1 MNILLYS
8 SVPRNIITYSRW
20 RYIPQLFRQLTEEY
34 NLYSS
39 VIQLNSSIITDE
51 YVVLSCGEVR

>member
-1 MNILLYS
+1 M
-8 SVPRNIITYSRW
+8 TYSHW